1 MATTRKTVSFGV
13 DADVQERTK
22 RLFPEGCNQNA
33 LVALLDA
40 YEFPP
45 AAEPAKPDPALTKAA
60 ERLAEI
66 ADMYDTTPDEAVNTC
81 ARYKHAFFD
90 YRDQAA
96 RYGTENGLLKQKID
110 ALQTQLDQT
119 AAGLHA
125 HENDPRLRITLQPFA
140 RRLLDITIER
150 LAERYG
156 REVTPEQVF
165 VDMFLRYTILRYTEW
180 FYPFVVSDREIVE
193 AAHAYNEEI
202 TTISQVKKLFK

>member
-45 AAEPAKPDPALTKAA
+45 AAEPAQPDPALTQAA